1 MRLCCHAEHVAES
14 FNLVGVPS
22 ESLDGTLSPEERDA
36 RIKRFERGETLVLT
50 SCDVISE
57 GFDLPAIEAAILLR
71 PTQSLSL
78 YLQQVGRALRTF
90 SGKKEAIILDH
101 VGALSRHGLPD
112 MDREWTLDGVSK
124 KERQKNDEPD
134 INITTCKQCFAV
146 FLANKTQCPYCQ
158 WVKPTPKGREIEQT
172 EGELT
177 EFDKEQFKLKLKLET
192 RAARDYD
199 SLVALGRQRGYKWPE
214 QWADRQLEIRE
225 AYRAKSRN

>member
-1 MRLCCHAEHVAES
+1 M
-14 FNLVGVPS
+14 
-22 ESLDGTLSPEERDA
+22 
-36 RIKRFERGETLVLT
+36 
-50 SCDVISE
+50 
-57 GFDLPAIEAAILLR
+57 LR

-78 YLQQVGRALRTF
+78 YLQQVGRALCTF

-101 VGALSRHGLPD
+101 VGALMRHGLPD
-112 MDREWTLDGVSK
+112 MEREWTLDGITK
-124 KERQKNDEPD
+124 KERKKSDEPD
-134 INITTCKQCFAV
+134 VNITTCKSCFGV
-146 FLANKTQCPYCQ
+146 FLAKQNQCPFCQ
-158 WVKPTPKGREIEQT
+158 WVKPAPKGREIKQE

-177 EFDKEQFKLKLKLET
+177 EFDKEQYKLKLKLET